1 MRPFH
6 PQYILEVLP
15 RLILYLP
22 VTAAIM
28 IGTVFF
34 GSLLG
39 ILLAAGRIRRGR
51 AGRALANGYIYVIR
65 CVPSIVLLFLVYYG
79 LPELLQ
85 AFGVDINDA
94 GKGFFV
100 ITTFSLLFGASM
112 AEVFRSA
119 YEAVDRGQREAAV
132 SVGLTE
138 FQAFYRIVL
147 PQCVRVA
154 IPNFTNALVNLMK
167 EGSLAYTIG
176 LIDIMGKG
184 QLIIGQNHGS
194 YSLEI
199 YLALFALYWGLTLL
213 MEKGMGLWEQ
223 RLTPVKKRRG
233 GATQCS

>member
-6 PQYILEVLP
+6 PQFILEALP
-15 RLILYLP
+15 QLILYLP
-22 VTAAIM
+22 VTAAIVA
-28 IGTVFF
+28 GTVFF

-39 ILLAAGRIRRGR
+39 ILLAAGKIRRGR
-51 AGRALANGYIYVIR
+51 TGRILANLYIYVIR

-79 LPELLQ
+79 LPELLN
-85 AFGVDINDA
+85 AFGININDA

-100 ITTFSLLFGASM
+100 ITTFSLLFAATM

-132 SVGLTE
+132 SIGLTE
-138 FQAFYRIVL
+138 FQAFYRIIL

-194 YSLEI
+194 YSLEV
-199 YLALFALYWGLTLL
+199 YLALFVLYWVVTLL
-213 MEKGMGLWEQ
+213 IEKAAGLSER
-223 RLTPVKKRRG
+223 RLAPDKKGRG
-233 GATQCS
+233 GLSKCS

>member
-15 RLILYLP
+15 QLILYLP
-22 VTAAIM
+22 VTAAIVV
-28 IGTVFF
+28 GTVFF
-34 GSLLG
+34 GGLFG

-51 AGRALANGYIYVIR
+51 VGRFFANAYIYVIR
-65 CVPSIVLLFLVYYG
+65 CIPSIVLLFLVYYG
-79 LPELLQ
+79 LPELLNT
-85 AFGVDINDA
+85 FGVNINDA

-100 ITTFSLLFGASM
+100 ITTFSLLFAASM

-119 YEAVDRGQREAAV
+119 YEAVDKGQREAAV

-138 FQAFYRIVL
+138 FQAFYRIIL
-147 PQCVRVA
+147 PQCARVA
-154 IPNFTNALVNLMK
+154 IPNFTNALVNLLK

-194 YSLEI
+194 YSLEV
-199 YLALFALYWGLTLL
+199 YLALFVLYWVLTLL
-213 MEKGMGLWEQ
+213 IEKGAGLLER
-223 RLTPVKKRRG
+223 RLAPDKKGKEAR
-233 GATQCS
+233 